1 MAAGKGSARASE
13 LPVRI
18 ALPEWAT
25 REAALLLLANVYH
38 GGALNG
44 GGASGGG
51 RPAVVALGKANPQSF
66 ELVLGLLRLVRIE
79 KRRRFLRRYCS
90 TILKTRSICQDRLGT
105 KTGKVE
111 RLTHAFFLQA
121 DMMAMVYAKEWAE
134 EWLAASDVLDV
145 SAPAK
150 AHKQKAPRFLETVE
164 IRSRRF

>member
-25 REAALLLLANVYH
+25 RDAALLLLANVYH

-44 GGASGGG
+44 GALNGGGG

-79 KRRRFLRRYCS
+79 TRRRCLRRYCS
-90 TILKTRSICQDRLGT
+90 TILNTRSICQDRLG
-105 KTGKVE
+105 
-111 RLTHAFFLQA
+111 
-121 DMMAMVYAKEWAE
+121 
-134 EWLAASDVLDV
+134 
-145 SAPAK
+145 
-150 AHKQKAPRFLETVE
+150 
-164 IRSRRF
+164 

>member
-44 GGASGGG
+44 GGVSGGG

-66 ELVLGLLRLVRIE
+66 ELVLGLLRLVRI
-79 KRRRFLRRYCS
+79 KRCRFCAAIVVLYS
-90 TILKTRSICQDRLGT
+90 KHDPFA
-105 KTGKVE
+105 KTGSGQRQE
-111 RLTHAFFLQA
+111 R
-121 DMMAMVYAKEWAE
+121 
-134 EWLAASDVLDV
+134 
-145 SAPAK
+145 
-150 AHKQKAPRFLETVE
+150 
-164 IRSRRF
+164 

>member
-44 GGASGGG
+44 GGVSGGG

-66 ELVLGLLRLVRIE
+66 ELVLGLLRLVRTQ
-79 KRRRFLRRYCS
+79 KRSFLRRYCS
-90 TILKTRSICQDRLGT
+90 TLSSKHDPFA
-105 KTGKVE
+105 KTGSGQRQE
-111 RLTHAFFLQA
+111 RL
-121 DMMAMVYAKEWAE
+121 KG
-134 EWLAASDVLDV
+134 
-145 SAPAK
+145 
-150 AHKQKAPRFLETVE
+150 
-164 IRSRRF
+164 